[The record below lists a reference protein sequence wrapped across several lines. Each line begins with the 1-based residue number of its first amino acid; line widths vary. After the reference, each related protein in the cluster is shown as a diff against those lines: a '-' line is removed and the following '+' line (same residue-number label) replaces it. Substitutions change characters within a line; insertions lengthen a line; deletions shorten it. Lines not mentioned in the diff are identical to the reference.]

1 MKRIE
6 SYKQF
11 LTSVKEQIS
20 SAQVKTVMAA
30 NSQMLWLYWQ
40 LGEYILKNQNA
51 AGWGAKVIDKLSA
64 DISKAFPLLKGFS
77 ARNLKYMRRFA
88 QTYSQPVLEKYIE
101 SVDWLKTNPTKVQQV
116 IAQIEAFVQQPA
128 AQLQKTNNEHFSIN
142 RYIVT
147 EKLFLET
154 IVAKISWAQHMIL
167 MDKANTSA
175 ERFWYMI
182 NTLEHGISRNVLAM
196 QIESSLFE
204 RQIKTQ
210 KISNFHDTLPA
221 LQTDFANYMLKDPY
235 IFDFVQAKE
244 KADERNIE
252 QQLTEHITKFLM
264 ELGQGFAF
272 VSKQVH
278 FQVGSSDF
286 YVDLLFYH
294 VKLHAFVVV
303 ELKTGEFEPGD
314 AGQLNFYVN
323 LVNDKCKAENDNDTI
338 GILLCKGKSKVLA
351 EYALKSIK
359 QPIGVSDYQL
369 SKAIPEELRSQLPQI
384 DDLEK
389 ELIDQ

>member
-338 GILLCKGKSKVLA
+338 GILLYKGKSKVLA

>member
-1 MKRIE
+1 
-6 SYKQF
+6 
-11 LTSVKEQIS
+11 
-20 SAQVKTVMAA
+20 
-30 NSQMLWLYWQ
+30 
-40 LGEYILKNQNA
+40 
-51 AGWGAKVIDKLSA
+51 
-64 DISKAFPLLKGFS
+64 
-77 ARNLKYMRRFA
+77 MRKFA
-88 QTYSQPVLEKYIE
+88 QIYSYPVLQKYIE
-101 SVDWLKTNPTKVQQV
+101 SANWLKNNPAKVQQV
-116 IAQIEAFVQQPA
+116 AAQIEAIVQQGV
-128 AQLQKTNNEHFSIN
+128 AQIQLINNEQFKAKG
-142 RYIVT
+142 RLVT
-147 EKLFLET
+147 EAIFLEA
-154 IVAKISWAQHMIL
+154 IIAKISWGHHVIL
-167 MDKANTSA
+167 MDKVSTAG

-182 NTLEHGISRNVLAM
+182 NTLEHGISRNMLAM
-196 QIESSLFE
+196 QIESRLFD
-204 RQIKTQ
+204 RQVKTQ
-210 KISNFHDTLPA
+210 KISNFQDTLPA

-272 VSKQVH
+272 VGKQVH
-278 FQVGSSDF
+278 FEVGGSDF

-303 ELKTGEFEPGD
+303 ELKTSEFEPGD

-323 LVNDKCKAENDNDTI
+323 LVNDKCKTEHDNDTI

-369 SKAIPEELRSQLPQI
+369 SKAVPEDLQSQLPRI
-384 DDLEK
+384 GDLEN
-389 ELIDQ
+389 ELISQQVEYQK

>member
-1 MKRIE
+1 MKTE
-6 SYKQF
+6 SYQQF
-11 LTSVKEQIS
+11 LASVKEQIA
-20 SAQVKTVMAA
+20 SAQVKTIVAA

-40 LGEYILKNQNA
+40 LGDYILQNQNA

-64 DISKAFPLLKGFS
+64 DIHKAFPLLKGFS
-77 ARNLKYMRRFA
+77 ARNLKYMRKFA
-88 QTYSQPVLEKYIE
+88 QTYPYPVLQKYIE
-101 SVDWLKTNPTKVQQV
+101 SVNWLKNNPAKVQQV
-116 IAQIEAFVQQPA
+116 AAQIEAIVQQVV
-128 AQLQKTNNEHFSIN
+128 AQIQPIDNHIFMAKTDV
-142 RYIVT
+142 VT

-154 IVAKISWAQHMIL
+154 IIAKISWAHHVIL
-167 MDKANTSA
+167 MDKATAPA

-182 NTLEHGISRNVLAM
+182 NTLEHGISRNVLAI
-196 QIESSLFE
+196 QIESRLFD
-204 RQIKTQ
+204 RQVKTQ
-210 KISNFHDTLPA
+210 KVSNFHDTLPA

-272 VSKQVH
+272 MGKQVH
-278 FQVGSSDF
+278 FEVGGSDF

-294 VKLHAFVVV
+294 VKLHAYVVV
-303 ELKTGEFEPGD
+303 ELKTSEFEPGD

-323 LVNDKCKAENDNDTI
+323 IVNDKCKTERDNDTI
-338 GILLCKGKSKVLA
+338 GILLCKGKDKVLA

-359 QPIGVSDYQL
+359 QPVGISDYQL
-369 SKAIPEELRSQLPQI
+369 SKVVPEDLKSQLPQI
-384 DDLEK
+384 GELEN
-389 ELIDQ
+389 ELVNQ

>member
-1 MKRIE
+1 
-6 SYKQF
+6 
-11 LTSVKEQIS
+11 
-20 SAQVKTVMAA
+20 
-30 NSQMLWLYWQ
+30 
-40 LGEYILKNQNA
+40 
-51 AGWGAKVIDKLSA
+51 
-64 DISKAFPLLKGFS
+64 
-77 ARNLKYMRRFA
+77 
-88 QTYSQPVLEKYIE
+88 
-101 SVDWLKTNPTKVQQV
+101 
-116 IAQIEAFVQQPA
+116 VQQPA
-128 AQLQKTNNEHFSIN
+128 AQLQINHNEAITAKRSM
-142 RYIVT
+142 VT

-154 IVAKISWAQHMIL
+154 IVAKISWAHHMIL
-167 MDKANTSA
+167 MDKADTSA

-196 QIESSLFE
+196 QIESGLFE

-210 KISNFHDTLPA
+210 KISNFHDTLPPI
-221 LQTDFANYMLKDPY
+221 QTDFANNLLKDPY

-272 VSKQVH
+272 VGKQVH
-278 FQVGSSDF
+278 FQVGGSDF

-303 ELKTGEFEPGD
+303 ELKTSEFEPGD

-323 LVNDKCKAENDNDTI
+323 LVNDKCKTENDNDTI

-359 QPIGVSDYQL
+359 QPVGVSDYQL
-369 SKAIPEELRSQLPQI
+369 SKAVPEELKSQLPQI
-384 DDLEK
+384 GDLEN
-389 ELIDQ
+389 ELINQ